1 MGEGGETYYGSGGM
15 TPPLLRT
22 ISLPEE
28 LRSACNEARARGQS
42 VGFVP
47 TMGALHEG
55 HLALVRLAKQRA
67 SFVVAS
73 VFVNPT
79 QFGPHEDF
87 ARYPRDLAG
96 DSAKLAS
103 AGADAV
109 FAPDA
114 RAMYPEGE
122 ATRVRVVGLTDPL
135 CGAFRPGHFEG
146 VTTIVAKLFVLVGPS
161 IAVFGRKDYQQ
172 LKVLERMAK
181 DLFLPIEVVGHPIVR
196 DPDGLAMSS
205 RNAYLSPAERTRA
218 LALSRG
224 LARASSAFDA
234 GERDAAKLRALVHDE
249 VAKAADSI
257 DYVDVLD
264 PERLAPFAAGRAG
277 DRALAAIACRVGTT
291 RLIDNR
297 VLGEREG

>member
-1 MGEGGETYYGSGGM
+1 
-15 TPPLLRT
+15 
-22 ISLPEE
+22 
-28 LRSACNEARARGQS
+28 
-42 VGFVP
+42 
-47 TMGALHEG
+47 
-55 HLALVRLAKQRA
+55 
-67 SFVVAS
+67 
-73 VFVNPT
+73 
-79 QFGPHEDF
+79 
-87 ARYPRDLAG
+87 
-96 DSAKLAS
+96 
-103 AGADAV
+103 V

-224 LARASSAFDA
+224 LALASSAFDA